1 MKPVMFI
8 FLTIASIALGA
19 SPAARAESDRVARAE
34 VEHFY
39 ADYER
44 LLNTDEF
51 LRDPAIVLPFFDEKN
66 MRLFDAMEPEQ
77 LTGKDFSKHWIDITL
92 AFPTKVTFLRMN
104 IHADDKL
111 AFVSYIQHFVGRQK
125 NGPFFDMRTPT
136 TDCLIKSDGKW
147 RIVHQHASQPVDD
160 ATLAAVMVEK
170 P

>member
-1 MKPVMFI
+1 MKPVMFVW
-8 FLTIASIALGA
+8 LTIASIALGA
-19 SPAARAESDRVARAE
+19 SPARAESDRAARAE
-34 VEHFY
+34 VKHFY
-39 ADYER
+39 ADYEK

-77 LTGKDFSKHWIDITL
+77 LTGKDFSKHWIDTTL

-104 IHADDKL
+104 IHADENL

-125 NGPFFDMRTPT
+125 NGPIFDMRTPT

-147 RIVHQHASQPVDD
+147 HIVHQHASQPVDD
-160 ATLAAVMVEK
+160 ATLAVVMAKK